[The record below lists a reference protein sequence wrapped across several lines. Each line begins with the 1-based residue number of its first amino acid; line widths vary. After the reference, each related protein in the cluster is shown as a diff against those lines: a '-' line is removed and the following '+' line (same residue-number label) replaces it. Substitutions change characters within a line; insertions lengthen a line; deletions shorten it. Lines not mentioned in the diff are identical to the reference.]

1 MGIEQSFERIA
12 NSLEKSVA
20 IWEELLE
27 ISRWNKVR
35 LEEQGGTPAAPVED
49 KGTAVDS
56 SGASM
61 PDMDYDTLKAELKAR
76 GYSVSKG
83 MRMTTLLK
91 MWEKHRDEP
100 YVIDPNMSAMSAPPA
115 APAAPAAPATP
126 VTPATPATPATPVT
140 PAAPDVSDELFDGEP
155 TGASEKKPMTAKEAR
170 DILTEVF
177 QGTPEERQML
187 LTAFSAVGATHF
199 KDIKEGDFERVVDTF
214 KALKAE
220 AKNE

>member
-12 NSLEKSVA
+12 NSLERSVA

-35 LEEQGGTPAAPVED
+35 LEEQGGTPAAPAEIERPGVGSPEPEAP
-49 KGTAVDS
+49 T
-56 SGASM
+56 
-61 PDMDYDTLKAELKAR
+61 MDYDTLKAELKAR
-76 GYSVSKG
+76 GYSVPKG
-83 MRMTTLLK
+83 TKMTTLLK
-91 MWEKHRDEP
+91 MWEKRKDEP
-100 YVIDPNMSAMSAPPA
+100 YVIDPNMSAMSAPLD
-115 APAAPAAPATP
+115 APTA
-126 VTPATPATPATPVT
+126 PATPATPTAPTAPATPAT
-140 PAAPDVSDELFDGEP
+140 PDVSDELFDGEP

-170 DILTEVF
+170 DILTEGF
-177 QGTPEERQML
+177 RGTPEEKQML

-214 KALKAE
+214 KAMKAG